1 MEQGAEPVELS
12 PEVRS
17 IADVLRRGS
26 ANSSEEFDIVRTRL
40 MELRVPELIDTA
52 RLLNVRLTGAGKKAE
67 IVERLITM
75 ALIDAIR
82 KIGSDSADAPSQLT
96 YITED
101 VHRVLGSLP
110 AFDAVAQLSKEFG
123 SVVKEFH
130 FMNVLTYLVYGRD
143 KTFDMES
150 MRAFRSLKGY
160 RFFAYGFVKMSG
172 RTAFCPRNVTT

>member
-1 MEQGAEPVELS
+1 MF
-12 PEVRS
+12 
-17 IADVLRRGS
+17 DV
-26 ANSSEEFDIVRTRL
+26 VRTRL
-40 MELRVPELIDTA
+40 MKLRVPELKDTA

-82 KIGSDSADAPSQLT
+82 KIGSDSADAPPQLT

-101 VHRVLGSLP
+101 LRRVLGSLP
-110 AFDAVAQLSKEFG
+110 AFDAVVLWSKDFG
-123 SVVKEFH
+123 TVVKEFH

-150 MRAFRSLKGY
+150 VCLSVPERLSLFRRWLREKCLDAQPCVPG
-160 RFFAYGFVKMSG
+160 
-172 RTAFCPRNVTT
+172 T